1 MENDSVRTTG
11 ETTVVDM
18 WIDGKLRS
26 VAVTRGAIEAFLQL
40 PSSEAGRLS
49 EDERSEFV
57 RTHLTLVH
65 MAAVER
71 LRHSDAAGDVIR
83 IEAGQLGTGR
93 VTSSANADR
102 RTGDRRK
109 GERRKANLGPPG
121 GVERRKS

>member
-26 VAVTRGAIEAFLQL
+26 VAVTRGAIETFLQL
-40 PSSEAGRLS
+40 PSDRRLG

-57 RTHLTLVH
+57 RTHLTVVH
-65 MAAVER
+65 KAAVEC
-71 LRHSDAAGDVIR
+71 LRSSNAATDTIR

-93 VTSSANADR
+93 VTSSGADR

-121 GVERRKS
+121 GIERRRS

>member
-11 ETTVVDM
+11 ETTLVDM
-18 WIDGKLRS
+18 WIDGNLRS
-26 VAVTRGAIEAFLQL
+26 VAVTRASIESFLQL
-40 PSSEAGRLS
+40 QPSDAGRLG

-65 MAAVER
+65 KAAVDQ
-71 LRHSDAAGDVIR
+71 LRHSNAATDTLR

-93 VTSSANADR
+93 ATSANADR

-121 GVERRKS
+121 GIERRRR

>member
-11 ETTVVDM
+11 DSTLVDM

-26 VAVTRGAIEAFLQL
+26 VAVTRGAIESFLQV
-40 PSSEAGRLS
+40 PSSDAGRLG

-57 RTHLTLVH
+57 RTHLTVVH
-65 MAAVER
+65 KAAVER
-71 LRHSDAAGDVIR
+71 LRHSSAATDTVR

-93 VTSSANADR
+93 VTSSNADR

-121 GVERRKS
+121 GIERRRT

>member
-11 ETTVVDM
+11 DSTLVDM

-26 VAVTRGAIEAFLQL
+26 VAVTRGAIEAFLRV
-40 PSSEAGRLS
+40 PSDRRLG

-57 RTHLTLVH
+57 RTHLTVVH
-65 MAAVER
+65 KAAVDC
-71 LRHSDAAGDVIR
+71 LRNSNAATDAIR

-93 VTSSANADR
+93 VTSSNADR

-121 GVERRKS
+121 GIERRRT